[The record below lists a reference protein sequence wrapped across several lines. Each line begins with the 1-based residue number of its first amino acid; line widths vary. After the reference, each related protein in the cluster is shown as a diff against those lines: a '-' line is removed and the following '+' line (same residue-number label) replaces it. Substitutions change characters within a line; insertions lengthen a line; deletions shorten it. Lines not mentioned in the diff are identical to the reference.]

1 MFIKSIFTSSFSLLN
16 YIQKLKL
23 KQNKTKYTKTKT
35 HHFYL
40 FNHLFIIPNSS
51 MHSKPIPNI
60 LPWPNHVSTKGMFT
74 NFIITIICFIEEGSM
89 NWFGFIYLAHVIKT
103 TKFTNSESPIFWL
116 LAWSTVR
123 RNTMQFINWNHAT
136 FSNSF

>member
-23 KQNKTKYTKTKT
+23 KHNKTKYTKTKT

-89 NWFGFIYLAHVIKT
+89 NWFSFIVLKI
-103 TKFTNSESPIFWL
+103 SL
-116 LAWSTVR
+116 LQVNLCQKLLFLHQLTHNMTQGRHHHQGNQGSCLGW
-123 RNTMQFINWNHAT
+123 FLGL
-136 FSNSF
+136 